1 MLDDETVAMMEDGS
15 LAGDIRDREA
25 STPLPG
31 LLEEAHVRGF
41 LDLEVLASRGGADGS
56 DADDVRLPP
65 VRLFLEED
73 RGSREVRRDGRQ
85 ALTAHLRKWFG

>member
-1 MLDDETVAMMEDGS
+1 MTMMEDGS

-41 LDLEVLASRGGADGS
+41 LDLEVLASRGGADAS

-73 RGSREVRRDGRQ
+73 DRGSREVRRGGRQ